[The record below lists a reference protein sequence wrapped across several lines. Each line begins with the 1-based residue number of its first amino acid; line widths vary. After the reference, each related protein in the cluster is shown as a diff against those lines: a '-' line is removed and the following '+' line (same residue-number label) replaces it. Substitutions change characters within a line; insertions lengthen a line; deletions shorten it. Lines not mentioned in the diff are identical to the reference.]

1 MREQK
6 AQRRRKPFQ
15 TTYQPS
21 HCFHTG
27 PSSRH
32 EESNKVRHLLFCLKA
47 AAITWGMCSLSI
59 KNAVCQ
65 MFSDQRYYC
74 RPKKQNVAFSHIIGQ
89 PHRESQPS
97 NSFIVIL
104 KQQYV
109 SFWIILMVQRLV
121 SELCLCH
128 LFLHCVASVRGSQRY
143 IHVHF
148 NIQDFNV

>member
-47 AAITWGMCSLSI
+47 AAVTWGVCSVSI
-59 KNAVCQ
+59 KNAVCW
-65 MFSDQRYYC
+65 MFTDQRYYC
-74 RPKKQNVAFSHIIGQ
+74 RPKEQNVAFRHITGQ
-89 PHRESQPS
+89 PT
-97 NSFIVIL
+97 NSFIIIL

-109 SFWIILMVQRLV
+109 TLSPKKKQLLNHSDGTV
-121 SELCLCH
+121 SCNRVS
-128 LFLHCVASVRGSQRY
+128 CVYVTCFCT
-143 IHVHF
+143 V
-148 NIQDFNV
+148 